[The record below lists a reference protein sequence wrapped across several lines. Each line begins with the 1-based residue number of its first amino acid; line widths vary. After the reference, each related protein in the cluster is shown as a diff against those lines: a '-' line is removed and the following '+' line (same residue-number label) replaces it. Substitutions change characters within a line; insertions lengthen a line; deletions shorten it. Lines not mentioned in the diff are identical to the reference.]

1 MHDGALNELNLAEI
15 NFPRSAFVSRYPIK
29 RVGGVTIAN
38 DRSKEGVLCSQM
50 DMTSSASEAAMKCLG
65 SLFEHDWLALQG
77 PGSGILDSGLAR
89 IFPVPDLSPKTS
101 PSSIIS

>member
-1 MHDGALNELNLAEI
+1 MHDGTLNELNSAEI

-50 DMTSSASEAAMKCLG
+50 DMTSSASEAAMRCLG

-77 PGSGILDSGLAR
+77 PDSGTLDWPR
-89 IFPVPDLSPKTS
+89 IFPKPDLSPKTI